1 MKRFLLAAACS
12 IGLLSAVQAAPADD
26 LRKVLDDHWAWYLS
40 NSPVQASDLGVH
52 TYDMTLGDASLAGM
66 DRQTREAQALVD
78 RLQAIDPKG
87 LSAADRVN
95 RGILLLDLR
104 NQIEGDRF
112 GQRAILFTNREGWH
126 ISLMRLAENVP
137 LKTLADYQSYVARLK
152 DYPRLN
158 GQIIETTRAAIKGG
172 YMQYCDS
179 MIGFDKSIETHIV
192 DDPAKSALA
201 QAFAAKPAAISDAD
215 WTALKSEGLAAIRDQ
230 VIPALQQELA
240 FYRAEYAP
248 KCQKLP
254 GALRQKDGQAYY
266 AYRARLFTTTDM
278 TPQQIHELGMQEVA
292 RIRAEMDDVVRKSG
306 FQGDRKAYVEFLRTD
321 PQFYVKTPDDL
332 LRYAGALAKRI
343 DGEMPK
349 LFGRLPRLPY
359 TVKPIPLDIAE
370 GTTTAYYEPGSPE
383 TGRAG
388 VYRVNTTKLDQRP
401 LYELVALTMHEAVPG
416 HHHQIA
422 LQQELDLPLFRRHAV
437 FFTAFVEGWGLYSER
452 LGLDVGLYETPAQ
465 DFGRLSYEM
474 WRACRLV
481 VDTGIHSM
489 GWSRQQAIDFMAANT
504 ALSLHN
510 ITAEVD
516 RYITWPGQA
525 LAYKVGE
532 LKIRALRTRAEA
544 ALGPRFDIRRF
555 HDAVLENGAVPL
567 SVLETHIDE
576 WIEAEKGR
584 S

>member
-1 MKRFLLAAACS
+1 MKRLLLASVCS
-12 IGLLSAVQAAPADD
+12 LGLVSAVQAAPSDD

-40 NSPVQASDLGVH
+40 NNPVQASDLGVRSFD
-52 TYDMTLGDASLAGM
+52 TTLGDASLAGM
-66 DRQTREAQALVD
+66 DRQTKEAKGLVT
-78 RLQAIDPKG
+78 RLDAIDPKG
-87 LSAADRVN
+87 LSPAERVN
-95 RGILLLDLR
+95 RDILRLDLQT
-104 NQIEGDRF
+104 QIDGDRF
-112 GQRAILFTNREGWH
+112 GQRAVLFTNRGGWH
-126 ISLMRLAENVP
+126 LNLMRLADNVP
-137 LKTLADYQSYVARLK
+137 LKSPADYQSYIARLK

-172 YMQYCDS
+172 HTQYCES
-179 MIGFDKSIETHIV
+179 MKGFDKSIEAHIV

-201 QAFAAKPAAISDAD
+201 QAFKTRPTAIPEAN
-215 WTALKSEGLAAIRDQ
+215 WTAYTSEGLTTIRDK
-230 VIPALQQELA
+230 VIPALQQELD
-240 FYRAEYAP
+240 FYRTEYAP
-248 KCQKLP
+248 KCQKAP
-254 GALRQKDGQAYY
+254 GVLNQKDGQAYY

-278 TPQQIHELGMQEVA
+278 TPEQIHALGQREVA
-292 RIRAEMDDVVRKSG
+292 RIRAEMDSVVSKSG
-306 FQGDRKAYVEFLRTD
+306 FKGDRKAYVQFLRTD
-321 PQFYVKTPDDL
+321 PQFYAKSADELVAYT
-332 LRYAGALAKRI
+332 AALAKRI

-359 TVKPIPLDIAE
+359 TVKPVPSDIAE
-370 GTTTAYYEPGSPE
+370 GTTTAYYEPGSAD

-388 VYRVNTTKLDQRP
+388 VYRINTSKLDQRP
-401 LYELVALTMHEAVPG
+401 LYELVALTIHEAVPG

-422 LQQELDLPLFRRHAV
+422 LQQELDLPLFRRHAA

-452 LGLDVGLYETPAQ
+452 LGIDMGFYETPAQ

-489 GWSRQQAIDFMAANT
+489 GWSRQQAIDFMAENT
-504 ALSLHN
+504 SLSLHN

-532 LKIRALRTRAEA
+532 LKLRELRSRAET
-544 ALGPRFDIRRF
+544 ALGPKFDIRRF
-555 HDAVLENGAVPL
+555 HDTVLENGAVPL
-567 SVLETHIDE
+567 SVLETHINA
-576 WIEAEKGR
+576 WIEAEKAR